1 MGVGTRKGY
10 VCMSSPGLPSIGNV
24 GHIMPWYNEDT
35 CVSPAAGSGVRV
47 TLAAIRAHEPSSA
60 ARLALGHNAHPKG
73 MMLCPMPVFWGGCVA
88 LRTDRKR
95 AATPKWASS
104 WAGTPGIP
112 RVPSL
117 VAGWV
122 MEESHIMHGET
133 SWHPGMSLSCGM
145 EEPILFWHSPLP
157 SRDSRA
163 RLEMGTAGPAVTTG
177 AARGCHWHKA
187 VPVWGQT
194 HARKPPIGAGGHN
207 WATRPCRAQEEGLRG
222 QLLNFCGDL

>member
-1 MGVGTRKGY
+1 M
-10 VCMSSPGLPSIGNV
+10 
-24 GHIMPWYNEDT
+24 
-35 CVSPAAGSGVRV
+35 V
-47 TLAAIRAHEPSSA
+47 TSA
-60 ARLALGHNAHPKG
+60 ARLAPGHDAHPKG
-73 MMLCPMPVFWGGCVA
+73 MMPCPMPVFWGGCVA
-88 LRTDRKR
+88 LRADRKW
-95 AATPKWASS
+95 APQMGCNPKTGILQGRDTGDTQGPFPGGRLGDGRKPHHAWEDTMASRDV
-104 WAGTPGIP
+104 PG
-112 RVPSL
+112 
-117 VAGWV
+117 G
-122 MEESHIMHGET
+122 
-133 SWHPGMSLSCGM
+133 LSCGM
-145 EEPILFWHSPLP
+145 EEPVLFWHSPLP